1 MKALR
6 IVGVVLLGVIVVAI
20 SLPKDARGPKKKG
33 PTVYVEVLA
42 LGELSKDVSATGVLE
57 PKESIW
63 ISAEVLGNVAEVLVK
78 EGEQVS
84 RGQLLM
90 RIDRGKLQEDIDR
103 LDAQR
108 RLDSITIE
116 GAELRLRK
124 AEGDL
129 ARTTDLHTKGILSD
143 ADLDSADLAW
153 QQARVDVSAA
163 VERQLQTAASLRAL
177 RSDLEKTNIEAPLAG
192 TVLQVQRRV
201 GEGVAPGMGGSAGTS
216 LIKIGDLSSILVV
229 VAIEEADVSLVA
241 VGQKAHVEVDAQ
253 ADERFE
259 AVVEEVAIEGGAGG
273 RGVVV
278 FDTRL
283 RLLEPSPQLRVG
295 MTARADVHVGRE
307 EDVLV
312 VPQSAMRDEEGE
324 EIAFVEEDGVVSL
337 RTLSTGTSNA
347 THVVVTAGLE
357 PGDRVVTGPH
367 RALKDLEDGADVRA
381 EVEGDD
387 DDSAD

>member
-1 MKALR
+1 MRALR
-6 IVGVVLLGVIVVAI
+6 IVGVLLLGVIVVAI

-42 LGELSKDVSATGVLE
+42 LGELSKDVSATGKLE

-63 ISAEVLGNVAEVLVK
+63 LSAEVLGSVEQVLVK
-78 EGEQVS
+78 EGQQVV
-84 RGQLLM
+84 RDQLLM

-116 GAELRLRK
+116 GAELRQRK

-129 ARTTDLHTKGILSD
+129 SRTKDLHDKGILSN
-143 ADLDSADLAW
+143 ADLDGADLAW
-153 QQARVDVSAA
+153 QQARVDVNAA
-163 VERQLQTAASLRAL
+163 VERQTQTEASLRAL
-177 RSDLEKTNIEAPLAG
+177 RSDLQKTQVKAPLAG
-192 TVLQVQRRV
+192 TVLQVERKE
-201 GEGVAPGMGGSAGTS
+201 GEGVAPGMGGSAGTA

-229 VAIEEADVSLVA
+229 VAVEEAEISLVA
-241 VGQKAHVEVDAQ
+241 VGQAAHVEVDALP
-253 ADERFE
+253 DERFE
-259 AVVEEVAIEGGAGG
+259 AVVEEVAIEGGVGS
-273 RGVVV
+273 RGAVV

-283 RLLEPSPQLRVG
+283 RLLEPSLQLRAG
-295 MTARADVHVGRE
+295 MTARADMHVGQE
-307 EDVLV
+307 KDVLA
-312 VPQSAMRDEEGE
+312 VPQSAVREKDGD
-324 EIAFVEEDGVVSL
+324 EIAFVEEDGTVSL
-337 RTLSTGTSNA
+337 RTLTTGTSNE
-347 THVVVTAGLE
+347 THLVVTAGLE

-367 RALKDLEDGADVRA
+367 RALKDLEDGANVRA